1 MIRSNIV
8 FLLFIPQTRKVR
20 VVLKLLYQS
29 TTHSSQTS
37 PFDDAI
43 VQASKGNPIKIVS
56 PYIGLGYLKRIIGI
70 SSSWKLISDLDEW
83 LAAAPR
89 NERPLIREFLDVN
102 LDQVR
107 HYSGVHAK
115 TVIGPLAA
123 YVGSANLTLR
133 GLLSRVELGFRV
145 ETTEHLDELHRWFD
159 DLWNQATFADMRNVQ
174 HVIDHLDLQPN
185 RLDNEKVVTVGRS
198 IRSTTARLVRLES
211 TEAQKTKQVQ
221 EMNSK
226 NSIPKLTKTEIHEAE
241 EPIVQSPKTRAKF
254 TGSDDIEELLR
265 YIDIYATSGFSF
277 RQALAHLRSRGVR
290 ITAVQLYFDILP
302 LCANR
307 VRSVFS
313 IETVNRLIY
322 TDGRFN
328 QSNKQLLDKVQ
339 TPFDTFLRNIVRRL
353 DFKESRPLELGKEL
367 VDNQEITQH
376 EQKILIQSL
385 LENNFLIQGDGF
397 RLNESWQ
404 WTSRFKLFNKSH
416 HDWETKY
423 RVFMLYREE
432 VAGVKIAFPE
442 PLIESKTS
450 QTDRFTEIDNSEDG
464 RVHYIRSN
472 LVRKNEAHDRAIL
485 NNLTSFDDHR
495 EKIRNAELDE
505 VFTQLCNLVSSSG
518 SLLRMSMKELIEKLA
533 SGRCLQKSD
542 VSSVI
547 SGKLRFKSP
556 LIVKVSNAHKGC
568 LVIQPGNQS
577 KIVLEIFPKTA
588 YEISKTP
595 ALQSPTTRIIKA
607 TGEAHDVLK
616 KLLEKADSDYL
627 AMCQEI
633 EIKKWKQK
641 SSSKNLL
648 SFTGRNIPLQHYRNI
663 QNLLLKAPENFP
675 HLFRIKK
682 NVGSSVSIVMNR
694 DHLWKFPVTKAY
706 FEQKKQNKSNNID
719 SKNLTSFA
727 NKIEKSQIIKV
738 KSNQAATLSINKNSS
753 ESSVPADS
761 SNQEGGTKSPYG
773 KYELKTK
780 ADELFSQLIK
790 LAISHGNPI
799 ENKGTKESRLAMSE
813 ANTINL
819 NLTTVILK
827 SHPKIPRIIDAK
839 TKAGVTTITYNPQYF
854 GQLKEYPLTNES
866 MKAGFFLLKKTGEE
880 NQEAEIQ
887 T

>member
-1 MIRSNIV
+1 M
-8 FLLFIPQTRKVR
+8 
-20 VVLKLLYQS
+20 
-29 TTHSSQTS
+29 
-37 PFDDAI
+37 
-43 VQASKGNPIKIVS
+43 S
-56 PYIGLGYLKRIIGI
+56 PYIGLGYLKRIVGI

-89 NERPLIREFLDVN
+89 NERPLIHDFLDVN
-102 LDQVR
+102 RDQVR

-159 DLWNQATFADMRNVQ
+159 DLWNQATFAEMKDVQ

-198 IRSTTARLVRLES
+198 IRSTRARLVRLES
-211 TEAQKTKQVQ
+211 TETQKTKQVQ
-221 EMNSK
+221 EVNSK
-226 NSIPKLTKTEIHEAE
+226 NSIPKLKKTEIHEAE
-241 EPIVQSPKTRAKF
+241 EPIVQLPRIRARF
-254 TGSDDIEELLR
+254 TGSDDIEEFLH
-265 YIDIYATSGFSF
+265 YVDIYATSGFSF
-277 RQALAHLRSRGVR
+277 SQALAHLRSRGLR
-290 ITAVQLYFDILP
+290 ITAAQLYFDILP

-313 IETVNRLIY
+313 TETVNRLIY
-322 TDGRFN
+322 TDGRFI

-339 TPFDTFLRNIVRRL
+339 TPFDAFLRNIVRRL

-367 VDNQEITQH
+367 ADNQEITQH
-376 EQKILIQSL
+376 EQKILIESL
-385 LENNFLIQGDGF
+385 LKNNLLIRGDGF

-432 VAGVKIAFPE
+432 VADVKTAFPE
-442 PLIESKTS
+442 PLVESKKL
-450 QTDRFTEIDNSEDG
+450 QTDLINQIDNSEDG

-472 LVRKNEAHDRAIL
+472 LVRKNEAHDQVIL
-485 NNLTSFDDHR
+485 NNLTSFYDHR

-505 VFTQLCNLVSSSG
+505 VFTQLCKLVSSSG
-518 SLLRMSMKELIEKLA
+518 SLLRMSMKELIGELIN
-533 SGRCLQKSD
+533 GRSLQKSD
-542 VSSVI
+542 VSSAI

-556 LIVKVSNAHKGC
+556 LIVKVSNVHEGC

-577 KIVLEIFPKTA
+577 NIVLEIFPKTA
-588 YEISKTP
+588 CAISKTP
-595 ALQSPTTRIIKA
+595 ACQSPTARIIKA

-616 KLLEKADSDYL
+616 ELLEKADSNYL
-627 AMCQEI
+627 AMCKEI

-648 SFTGRNIPLQHYRNI
+648 SFTGQDMPLQHYQNI
-663 QNLLLKAPENFP
+663 QNLLLKAPESFP

-682 NVGSSVSIVMNR
+682 NVGSSVSIIMDR
-694 DHLWKFPVTKAY
+694 DHLWRFPLTKAY
-706 FEQKKQNKSNNID
+706 IEQNKLKKTD
-719 SKNLTSFA
+719 SQNLTSFA
-727 NKIEKSQIIKV
+727 NQIEKSQIIKV
-738 KSNQAATLSINKNSS
+738 KCNQTTILSLNKNPS
-753 ESSVPADS
+753 ENSIPAGS
-761 SNQEGGTKSPYG
+761 SNQESSTKSPYR
-773 KYELKTK
+773 KHELKIK

-799 ENKGTKESRLAMSE
+799 ENKGTKESRLAISE
-813 ANTINL
+813 VNTINL
-819 NLTTVILK
+819 NLATVILK
-827 SHPKIPRIIDAK
+827 SRPKIPKIIDAK
-839 TKAGVTTITYNPQYF
+839 TKAGITIITYNPQYF